1 MLLRKT
7 LCAYEI
13 PVLWNFTAEAA
24 YKKQSCQVPLDTGIF
39 AWNFKNLKPKQTLNH
54 PHISRSTQQ
63 LTLKLIT
70 SKR

>member
-24 YKKQSCQVPLDTGIF
+24 YKKQSCQVPLDMDFLLLIGLTGV
-39 AWNFKNLKPKQTLNH
+39 K
-54 PHISRSTQQ
+54 
-63 LTLKLIT
+63 
-70 SKR
+70 

>member
-39 AWNFKNLKPKQTLNH
+39 AWNFKNLKPKQPL
-54 PHISRSTQQ
+54 ISENQKSPAYKKKCAT
-63 LTLKLIT
+63 THT
-70 SKR
+70 N